1 MHSGT
6 KTYLPLPKSANV
18 ARDDR
23 ISAATARLSA
33 MGLRGVVAMAERVLV
48 SDRGTTSGGPTTHP
62 TAAFAPYRRRSAR
75 APAPGPSTATQCPV
89 HRQLLGLH

>member
-1 MHSGT
+1 MTSVTALLLARPGVGIEEKRRNNPMHSGT

-33 MGLRGVVAMAERVLV
+33 MACAV
-48 SDRGTTSGGPTTHP
+48 
-62 TAAFAPYRRRSAR
+62 
-75 APAPGPSTATQCPV
+75 
-89 HRQLLGLH
+89 